1 LGIACKASGQRVRC
15 DQIPQAACVL
25 APQLV
30 CTTQHQLRHEV
41 EVKATY
47 TEWQAGALCR
57 LADGHEHLMCIE
69 AASNTMIE

>member
-1 LGIACKASGQRVRC
+1 
-15 DQIPQAACVL
+15 
-25 APQLV
+25 V